1 MPSLIIAPSLLAANH
16 GEFAQ
21 GIQMIEK
28 AGLDWVHLDVMDGHF
43 VPNISFGPQ
52 LVADLR
58 PRTSLFFDVHLML
71 QKPDRFVEAFV
82 KAGSQRLTVH
92 VEADHDVAQTLK
104 IIREHGIAA
113 GIAINPNT
121 DPRRL
126 LPFLSSVDLV
136 LCMSVFPG
144 FGGQSFIPSA
154 LENIRF
160 LEQERRQRGLNY
172 RLEVDGGINVETG
185 LLCRQAGADTL
196 VAGTAF
202 YKAANRQDF
211 IKKLSA

>member
-1 MPSLIIAPSLLAANH
+1 MPPLIIAPSLLAANH

-21 GIQMIEK
+21 GIQMIEE
-28 AGLDWVHLDVMDGHF
+28 AGLGWVHLDVMDGHF

-144 FGGQSFIPSA
+144 FGGQSFIPSV

-160 LEQERRQRGLNY
+160 LDQERRQRGLNY

>member
-1 MPSLIIAPSLLAANH
+1 MPPLIIAPSLLAANH

-21 GIQMIEK
+21 GIQMIEE
-28 AGLDWVHLDVMDGHF
+28 AGLGWVHLDVMDGHF

-104 IIREHGIAA
+104 IIREHGVAA
-113 GIAINPNT
+113 GIAINPDT
-121 DPRRL
+121 DPRCL

-144 FGGQSFIPSA
+144 FGGQSFIPSV

-160 LEQERRQRGLNY
+160 LDQERRQRGLNY

>member
-1 MPSLIIAPSLLAANH
+1 MSSLIIAPSLLAANH

-21 GIQMIEK
+21 GIKVIEEN
-28 AGLDWVHLDVMDGHF
+28 GLTWVHLDVMDGHF

-71 QKPDRFVEAFV
+71 QNPDRFIEAFV
-82 KAGSQRLTVH
+82 RAGAQRLTVH
-92 VEADHDVAQTLK
+92 VEADHDVTKTLK
-104 IIREHGIAA
+104 VIRDHGIAA

-121 DPRRL
+121 NPRRL

-144 FGGQSFIPSA
+144 FGGQAFIPSV
-154 LENIRF
+154 LDNIRF
-160 LEQERRQRGLNY
+160 LDQERRQQKLAY

-185 LLCRQAGADTL
+185 RLCREAGADTL

-202 YKAANRQDF
+202 YKAANRQTF
-211 IKKLSA
+211 LRELSA

>member
-1 MPSLIIAPSLLAANH
+1 MSSLIIAPSLLAANH

-21 GIQMIEK
+21 GIKVIEEN
-28 AGLDWVHLDVMDGHF
+28 GLTWVHLDVMDGHF

-52 LVADLR
+52 LLADLR

-71 QKPDRFVEAFV
+71 QNPDRFIEAFV
-82 KAGSQRLTVH
+82 RAGAQRLTVH
-92 VEADHDVAQTLK
+92 VEADHDVTKTLK
-104 IIREHGIAA
+104 VIRDHGIAA

-144 FGGQSFIPSA
+144 FGGQAFIPSV
-154 LENIRF
+154 LDNIRF
-160 LEQERRQRGLNY
+160 LDQERRQQKLAY

-185 LLCRQAGADTL
+185 RLCREAGADTL

-202 YKAANRQDF
+202 YKAANRQTF
-211 IKKLSA
+211 LRELSA

>member
-1 MPSLIIAPSLLAANH
+1 MPPLIIAPSLLAANH

>member
-1 MPSLIIAPSLLAANH
+1 MSSLIIAPSLLAANH

-21 GIQMIEK
+21 GIKVIEEN
-28 AGLDWVHLDVMDGHF
+28 GLTWVHLDVMDGHF

-71 QKPDRFVEAFV
+71 QNPDRFIEAFV
-82 KAGSQRLTVH
+82 RAGAQRLTVH
-92 VEADHDVAQTLK
+92 VEADHDVTKTLK
-104 IIREHGIAA
+104 VIRDHGIAA

-144 FGGQSFIPSA
+144 FGGQAFIPSV
-154 LENIRF
+154 LDNIRF
-160 LEQERRQRGLNY
+160 LDQERRQQKLAY

-185 LLCRQAGADTL
+185 RLCREAGADTL

-202 YKAANRQDF
+202 YKATNRQTF
-211 IKKLSA
+211 LKELSA

>member
-1 MPSLIIAPSLLAANH
+1 MSSLIIAPSLLAANH

-21 GIQMIEK
+21 GIKVIEEN
-28 AGLDWVHLDVMDGHF
+28 GLTWVHLDVMDGHF

-52 LVADLR
+52 LLADLR

-71 QKPDRFVEAFV
+71 QNPDRFIEAFV
-82 KAGSQRLTVH
+82 RAGAQRLTVH
-92 VEADHDVAQTLK
+92 VEADHEVTKTLK
-104 IIREHGIAA
+104 VIRDHGIAA

-144 FGGQSFIPSA
+144 FGGQAFIPSV
-154 LENIRF
+154 LDNIRF
-160 LEQERRQRGLNY
+160 LDQERRQQKLAY

-185 LLCRQAGADTL
+185 RLCREAGADTL

-202 YKAANRQDF
+202 YKSANRQTF
-211 IKKLSA
+211 LRELSA

>member
-1 MPSLIIAPSLLAANH
+1 MIIAPSLLAANH

-21 GIQMIEK
+21 GIQMIEE
-28 AGLDWVHLDVMDGHF
+28 AGLGWVHLDVMDGHF

-104 IIREHGIAA
+104 IIRE
-113 GIAINPNT
+113 
-121 DPRRL
+121 
-126 LPFLSSVDLV
+126 
-136 LCMSVFPG
+136 
-144 FGGQSFIPSA
+144 
-154 LENIRF
+154 
-160 LEQERRQRGLNY
+160 
-172 RLEVDGGINVETG
+172 
-185 LLCRQAGADTL
+185 
-196 VAGTAF
+196 
-202 YKAANRQDF
+202 
-211 IKKLSA
+211 

>member
-1 MPSLIIAPSLLAANH
+1 MSSLIIAPSLLAANH

-21 GIQMIEK
+21 GIKVIEEN
-28 AGLDWVHLDVMDGHF
+28 GLTWVHLDVMDGHF

-71 QKPDRFVEAFV
+71 QNPDRFIEAFV
-82 KAGSQRLTVH
+82 RAGAQRLTVH
-92 VEADHDVAQTLK
+92 VESDHDVTKTLK
-104 IIREHGIAA
+104 VIRDHGIAA

-121 DPRRL
+121 NPRRL

-144 FGGQSFIPSA
+144 FGGQAFIPSV
-154 LENIRF
+154 LDNIRF
-160 LEQERRQRGLNY
+160 LDQERRQQKLAY

-185 LLCRQAGADTL
+185 RLCREAGADTL

-202 YKAANRQDF
+202 YKAANRQTF
-211 IKKLSA
+211 LRELSA

>member
-1 MPSLIIAPSLLAANH
+1 MSSLIIAPSLLAANH

-21 GIQMIEK
+21 GIKVIEEN
-28 AGLDWVHLDVMDGHF
+28 GLTWVHLDVMDGHF

-71 QKPDRFVEAFV
+71 QNPDRFIEAFAR
-82 KAGSQRLTVH
+82 AGAQRLTVH
-92 VEADHDVAQTLK
+92 VESDHDVTKTLK
-104 IIREHGIAA
+104 VIRDHGIAA

-121 DPRRL
+121 NPRRL

-144 FGGQSFIPSA
+144 FGGQAFIPSV
-154 LENIRF
+154 LDNIRF
-160 LEQERRQRGLNY
+160 LDQERRQQKLAY

-185 LLCRQAGADTL
+185 RLCREAGADTL

-202 YKAANRQDF
+202 YKAANRQTF
-211 IKKLSA
+211 LRELSA

>member
-1 MPSLIIAPSLLAANH
+1 MSSLIIAPSLLAANH

-21 GIQMIEK
+21 GIKVIEEN
-28 AGLDWVHLDVMDGHF
+28 GLTWVHLDVMDGHF

-52 LVADLR
+52 LLADLR

-71 QKPDRFVEAFV
+71 QNPDRFIEAFV
-82 KAGSQRLTVH
+82 RAGAQRLTVH
-92 VEADHDVAQTLK
+92 VEADHEVTKTLK
-104 IIREHGIAA
+104 VIRDHGIAA

-121 DPRRL
+121 NPRRL

-144 FGGQSFIPSA
+144 FGGQAFIPSV
-154 LENIRF
+154 LDNIRF
-160 LEQERRQRGLNY
+160 LDQERRQQKLAY

-185 LLCRQAGADTL
+185 RLCREAGADTL

-202 YKAANRQDF
+202 YKSANRQTF
-211 IKKLSA
+211 LRELSA